1 MHSLQTHTLAPSTFT
16 RIPLHVPPLP
26 PIYKL
31 TFFLHQ
37 SRREDLLETWDTWM
51 AEGKVQS
58 ECVRVLENLHEP
70 PIVVRK
76 KELPHSVQVT

>member
-1 MHSLQTHTLAPSTFT
+1 
-16 RIPLHVPPLP
+16 
-26 PIYKL
+26 
-31 TFFLHQ
+31 
-37 SRREDLLETWDTWM
+37 M